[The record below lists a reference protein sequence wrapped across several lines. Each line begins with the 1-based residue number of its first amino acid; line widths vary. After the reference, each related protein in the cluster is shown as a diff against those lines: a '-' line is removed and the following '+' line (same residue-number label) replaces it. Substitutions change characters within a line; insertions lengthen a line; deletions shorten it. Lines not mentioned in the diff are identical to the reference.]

1 MQSKKAQFSHG
12 DFIIAFIIFAFT
24 LTLFFKYSGYVSP
37 SQDNNEFLL
46 KEGKLITDSL
56 LSQGYP
62 NDWTTGNVIII
73 GITNDNSV
81 INNTKLLNLINMDY
95 SDTKAIFKIR
105 WEYYLYFID
114 KNDSIIMINGTTDGF
129 GYPGINTSNFDL
141 IDAENIAKT
150 SRLAILDS
158 EIVKMVV
165 LTW

>member
-12 DFIIAFIIFAFT
+12 DFIIGFVIFSFT
-24 LTLFFKYSGYVSP
+24 LVLFFKYSDYVSP

-46 KEGKLITDSL
+46 REGKLITDSL

-81 INNTKLLNLINMDY
+81 INNTKLLNLISMDY
-95 SDTKAIFKIR
+95 SDTRTVFKIR
-105 WEYYLYFID
+105 SEYYLYFID
-114 KNDSIIMINGTTDGF
+114 KNNSIIMINGTTDGF

-141 IDAENIAKT
+141 IDAEDIAKT
-150 SRLAILDS
+150 TRLAILDS
-158 EIVKMVV
+158 EMIKMAV